1 VLRQQ
6 QGEFNARLQR
16 HMNELAILGERVS
29 QLTEAVTGL
38 EARRNAADKQL
49 KIVDGETARKLK
61 LLDKGLTARDQY
73 TQLLRSQAD
82 LLGQVAGAESQLAS
96 TRGQINEAREQI
108 SRAKSQRVEDAIRE
122 LGDVQSKIS
131 DNEEQ
136 VKAATSVLQRTVIK
150 SPADGIIVSLRVN
163 SPGIVLRPGDTVYE
177 MLPTSSDLVVEARV
191 DPKNI
196 DSLRIGQDARLRF
209 VALNSRTTPEVQA
222 TLTYISADR
231 LVDAATNQP
240 YYQARLRITEELPA
254 EISADQIYPGMPV
267 ETYFS
272 TGERTFLE
280 YLIKPVIDSFSRS
293 FRES

>member
-1 VLRQQ
+1 
-6 QGEFNARLQR
+6 
-16 HMNELAILGERVS
+16 
-29 QLTEAVTGL
+29 
-38 EARRNAADKQL
+38 
-49 KIVDGETARKLK
+49 
-61 LLDKGLTARDQY
+61 
-73 TQLLRSQAD
+73 
-82 LLGQVAGAESQLAS
+82 LGQVAGAESQLAS

-280 YLIKPVIDSFSRS
+280 YLIKPIVDSFSRS